1 MTNAFKVGSGG
12 RGKGKGKWGGGEGK
26 GEVGGRRSGVKGKWG
41 EGEVGERG
49 KGKGERGKGKG
60 ERGKGDGKNIFLE
73 EFSFGL
79 KERKYQEQNTYQPLR
94 LSCFQMV

>member
-1 MTNAFKVGSGG
+1 MLLRLEVGGGGRGRGSGG
-12 RGKGKGKWGGGEGK
+12 KEKWGE
-26 GEVGGRRSGVKGKWG
+26 G

-49 KGKGERGKGKG
+49 KV
-60 ERGKGDGKNIFLE
+60 DGKNIFLE

-79 KERKYQEQNTYQPLR
+79 KERKYQEQNTYQPLG

>member
-1 MTNAFKVGSGG
+1 MNNAFKVGSGG

-49 KGKGERGKGKG
+49 KV
-60 ERGKGDGKNIFLE
+60 DAKNIFLE

-79 KERKYQEQNTYQPLR
+79 KERKYQEQNTYQPLG

>member
-1 MTNAFKVGSGG
+1 MLLKLEVGGGG
-12 RGKGKGKWGGGEGK
+12 RGRGSGGEGK
-26 GEVGGRRSGVKGKWG
+26 GKGKWG

-49 KGKGERGKGKG
+49 KV
-60 ERGKGDGKNIFLE
+60 DGKNIFLE

-79 KERKYQEQNTYQPLR
+79 KERKYQEQNTYQPLG

>member
-1 MTNAFKVGSGG
+1 MGGRGRERERGSGG
-12 RGKGKGKWGGGEGK
+12 KEKWGKE
-26 GEVGGRRSGVKGKWG
+26 KWG

-49 KGKGERGKGKG
+49 KGRGERGKGEGERGKGKG
-60 ERGKGDGKNIFLE
+60 ERGKVDGKNIFLE

-79 KERKYQEQNTYQPLR
+79 KERKYQEQNTYQPLG

>member
-1 MTNAFKVGSGG
+1 MLLRLEVGGGGRGRESGGGRERGSGG
-12 RGKGKGKWGGGEGK
+12 KEKWGE
-26 GEVGGRRSGVKGKWG
+26 G

-49 KGKGERGKGKG
+49 KV
-60 ERGKGDGKNIFLE
+60 DGKNIFLE

-79 KERKYQEQNTYQPLR
+79 KERKYQEQNTYQPLG

>member
-1 MTNAFKVGSGG
+1 MGG
-12 RGKGKGKWGGGEGK
+12 RGSGGKGKW
-26 GEVGGRRSGVKGKWG
+26 
-41 EGEVGERG
+41 
-49 KGKGERGKGKG
+49 GKG

-79 KERKYQEQNTYQPLR
+79 KERKYQEQNTYQPLG

>member
-1 MTNAFKVGSGG
+1 MLLRLEVGGGG
-12 RGKGKGKWGGGEGK
+12 RGKGKGKWGGK
-26 GEVGGRRSGVKGKWG
+26 GKGKWGEG

-49 KGKGERGKGKG
+49 KV
-60 ERGKGDGKNIFLE
+60 DGKNIFLE

-79 KERKYQEQNTYQPLR
+79 KERKYQEKNTYQPLG

>member
-1 MTNAFKVGSGG
+1 MLLKLEVGGGGRGRGSGG
-12 RGKGKGKWGGGEGK
+12 EGKGKGKWGEGE
-26 GEVGGRRSGVKGKWG
+26 G

-49 KGKGERGKGKG
+49 KV
-60 ERGKGDGKNIFLE
+60 DGKNIFLE

-79 KERKYQEQNTYQPLR
+79 KERKYQEQNTYQPLG

>member
-1 MTNAFKVGSGG
+1 M
-12 RGKGKGKWGGGEGK
+12 
-26 GEVGGRRSGVKGKWG
+26 GGRRSGGKGKWG
-41 EGEVGERG
+41 EGEVGGRGSGG

-60 ERGKGDGKNIFLE
+60 ERGKVDGKNIFLE

-79 KERKYQEQNTYQPLR
+79 KERKYQEQNTYQPLG

>member
-1 MTNAFKVGSGG
+1 MGG
-12 RGKGKGKWGGGEGK
+12 RG
-26 GEVGGRRSGVKGKWG
+26 SGV
-41 EGEVGERG
+41 

-79 KERKYQEQNTYQPLR
+79 KERKYQEQNTYQPLG

>member
-1 MTNAFKVGSGG
+1 MLLRLEVWGGG
-12 RGKGKGKWGGGEGK
+12 RGRGSGGEGK
-26 GEVGGRRSGVKGKWG
+26 GKGKWG
-41 EGEVGERG
+41 EGEVGGRGSGG
-49 KGKGERGKGKG
+49 KGKWGKG

-79 KERKYQEQNTYQPLR
+79 KERKYQEQNTYQPLG

>member
-1 MTNAFKVGSGG
+1 MLLRLEVGGGGRGSGG
-12 RGKGKGKWGGGEGK
+12 GRERGSGGKEKWGE
-26 GEVGGRRSGVKGKWG
+26 G

-49 KGKGERGKGKG
+49 KV
-60 ERGKGDGKNIFLE
+60 DGKNIFLE

-79 KERKYQEQNTYQPLR
+79 KERKYQEQNTYQPLG

>member
-1 MTNAFKVGSGG
+1 MTYRPDHSPSNHRGERGSGG
-12 RGKGKGKWGGGEGK
+12 KEKWGGRGSGGKGKW
-26 GEVGGRRSGVKGKWG
+26 
-41 EGEVGERG
+41 
-49 KGKGERGKGKG
+49 GKGERGKGKG

-79 KERKYQEQNTYQPLR
+79 KERKYQEQNTYQPLG

>member
-1 MTNAFKVGSGG
+1 MNNAFKVGSGG
-12 RGKGKGKWGGGEGK
+12 RGKGEGGRGRGSGGGRERGSGGKEKWGE
-26 GEVGGRRSGVKGKWG
+26 G

-49 KGKGERGKGKG
+49 KV
-60 ERGKGDGKNIFLE
+60 DAKNIFLE

-79 KERKYQEQNTYQPLR
+79 KERKYQEQNTYQPLG

>member
-1 MTNAFKVGSGG
+1 MNNAFKVGSGG
-12 RGKGKGKWGGGEGK
+12 RGKGKWGGKGKGKWGE
-26 GEVGGRRSGVKGKWG
+26 GEVGGKGKWG

-49 KGKGERGKGKG
+49 KV
-60 ERGKGDGKNIFLE
+60 DGKNIFLE

-79 KERKYQEQNTYQPLR
+79 KERKYQEQNTYQPLG